1 MERMILFHEKCH
13 KLCLLSFNIVL
24 YGLVKFPGKPVNG
37 TDVVLVKMYIESV
50 ISFTGFFLIWLL

>member
-1 MERMILFHEKCH
+1 MILFHEKCH

-50 ISFTGFFLIWLL
+50 FAFTGFFF